1 MYALWMVGR
10 SSQVMA
16 LSKEVHHLDTGE
28 GPTAAIGTTIDKVPF
43 HSEVSM
49 ESSIYIYIVS
59 LDQHP
64 PFATLLRT
72 IYPHDRKLSS
82 LHHMLRIHSVS
93 LLSFSLHVPC
103 PSLNAKRHHVGVL
116 YLNHPICGPPL
127 IKPNI
132 SSHMTS
138 LYIYHWIN
146 GINSLVYYHELER
159 DLADGT
165 FQSSRG
171 KLQVNQ

>member
-1 MYALWMVGR
+1 
-10 SSQVMA
+10 
-16 LSKEVHHLDTGE
+16 
-28 GPTAAIGTTIDKVPF
+28 
-43 HSEVSM
+43 
-49 ESSIYIYIVS
+49 
-59 LDQHP
+59 
-64 PFATLLRT
+64 
-72 IYPHDRKLSS
+72 
-82 LHHMLRIHSVS
+82 MLRIHSVS

-171 KLQVNQ
+171 KLKVNQWKWDHVHKFYVHWKLIYLSYWHCRSCWSGVPSWKDHAWISIASSWPLSDNQQLQPMGPDFVGMLGIIWWISFVGNLHLD